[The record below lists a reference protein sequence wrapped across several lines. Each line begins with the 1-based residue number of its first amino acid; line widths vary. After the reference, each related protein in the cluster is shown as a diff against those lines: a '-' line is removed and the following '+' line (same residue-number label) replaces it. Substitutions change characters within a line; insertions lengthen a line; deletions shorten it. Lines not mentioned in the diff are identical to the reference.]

1 MNKLALS
8 FKKKET
14 YKCLLSAYRW
24 NKPVNNRVTNVCI
37 GYSENRVGRGG
48 VAGHREDAVS

>member
-48 VAGHREDAVS
+48 LQDIERML